1 MSITVL
7 LKEANELEQNQK
19 SFKSRNDKI
28 VASKKAKE
36 LILAINEFYKKSSD
50 EGLMD
55 VMKRITTIKRKLEK
69 RLKGRPQV

>member
-1 MSITVL
+1 MSITIL
-7 LKEANELEQNQK
+7 LKEANELEQSQK